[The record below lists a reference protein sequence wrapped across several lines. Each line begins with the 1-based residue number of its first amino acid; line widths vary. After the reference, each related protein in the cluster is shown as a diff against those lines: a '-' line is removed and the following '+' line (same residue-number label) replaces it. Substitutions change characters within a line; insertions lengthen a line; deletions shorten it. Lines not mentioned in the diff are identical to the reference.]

1 MVLACVLFVI
11 GLLMLYYGAEWLV
24 KGASSLARSLGLTPL
39 VIGLTVVAFGT
50 SAPELVVSIISSFQ
64 EKSMIAVGNVVGSNI
79 CNIALV
85 LGLASLF
92 MPIKSNESVVK
103 RDIPIMLGI
112 SLYLMLISLNS
123 TIGRLEGA
131 TLLCGIIIYVC
142 LNYYYAVKGTKQASS
157 REKFSKELAAEDV
170 EHIPSRARQ
179 IALIVAGILFVVAGA
194 QVLIDSAVKIM
205 HTFGISEKFIGLTVV
220 ALGTSLP
227 ELLGGKKA
235 YSPAFYSTGIFI
247 VSILI
252 GMGAGLITGCIGA
265 GGGFIIA
272 PALMSAGIKG
282 ILAVGTDLFHIFA
295 KAIMGSVIHRKLG
308 NVSVP
313 LAIVF
318 LIGAIIGA
326 TAGGVLNRVL
336 YEINPVLSDAFIT
349 TVYSLMLGFLGTY
362 ALIDFLKARKAPGTA
377 DEGAHGGKSE
387 GADMGGLPKK
397 LQAVKIPPL
406 VKFDFDLVPGGRGI
420 SWVFLVLS
428 GALVGL
434 AAGIMGVGGGFL
446 TFPIFVYVLG
456 VSSMTTVGTD
466 IFQIVFTAGYA
477 SISQYAIY
485 GFIFYTLAMGMLLGS
500 LLGIQVGALVTKV
513 VPGITI
519 RGFYAMAV
527 LAGFINRI
535 FALPA
540 KLNAMDVIKIDPG
553 TASVLESIGVWAFFI
568 VIGVFSV
575 WVIGTFLTN
584 IPKLKGEEV

>member
-1 MVLACVLFVI
+1 MNFFKHLGSFMMMGARAHAKWELNVSNTILGDRKRLLI
-11 GLLMLYYGAEWLV
+11 LGLLTIPVILGSIAFADQVGGA
-24 KGASSLARSLGLTPL
+24 
-39 VIGLTVVAFGT
+39 
-50 SAPELVVSIISSFQ
+50 
-64 EKSMIAVGNVVGSNI
+64 
-79 CNIALV
+79 
-85 LGLASLF
+85 
-92 MPIKSNESVVK
+92 
-103 RDIPIMLGI
+103 
-112 SLYLMLISLNS
+112 
-123 TIGRLEGA
+123 
-131 TLLCGIIIYVC
+131 
-142 LNYYYAVKGTKQASS
+142 
-157 REKFSKELAAEDV
+157 
-170 EHIPSRARQ
+170 
-179 IALIVAGILFVVAGA
+179 
-194 QVLIDSAVKIM
+194 
-205 HTFGISEKFIGLTVV
+205 
-220 ALGTSLP
+220 LP

-349 TVYSLMLGFLGTY
+349 TVYSVMLGFLGIY
-362 ALIDFLKARKAPGTA
+362 SLIDFLKARKAPGAA

-387 GADMGGLPKK
+387 GTDMGGLPQK
-397 LQAVKIPPL
+397 LQAVKIPPV

-500 LLGIQVGALVTKV
+500 LLGIQIGALVTKV

-527 LAGFINRI
+527 LAGFVNRI

-540 KLNAMDVIKIDPG
+540 KLNAMDVIKMDPG

>member
-1 MVLACVLFVI
+1 MSFFRQW
-11 GLLMLYYGAEWLV
+11 GQFMMYGA
-24 KGASSLARSLGLTPL
+24 RR
-39 VIGLTVVAFGT
+39 F
-50 SAPELVVSIISSFQ
+50 
-64 EKSMIAVGNVVGSNI
+64 
-79 CNIALV
+79 
-85 LGLASLF
+85 
-92 MPIKSNESVVK
+92 
-103 RDIPIMLGI
+103 
-112 SLYLMLISLNS
+112 
-123 TIGRLEGA
+123 
-131 TLLCGIIIYVC
+131 
-142 LNYYYAVKGTKQASS
+142 
-157 REKFSKELAAEDV
+157 
-170 EHIPSRARQ
+170 
-179 IALIVAGILFVVAGA
+179 A
-194 QVLIDSAVKIM
+194 QWEIDSANTIVRDRKRMIILGLLLLPIILGG
-205 HTFGISEKFIGLTVV
+205 FAFADDIGN
-220 ALGTSLP
+220 SLP
-227 ELLGGKKA
+227 HLLGGKKA

-313 LAIVF
+313 LAVVF
-318 LIGAIIGA
+318 LLGAIVGA
-326 TAGGVLNRVL
+326 TVGGIINRVL

-349 TVYSLMLGFLGTY
+349 TVYAFMLGFLGLY
-362 ALIDFLKARKAPGTA
+362 AMIDYLRARKKSAGVTTTHGGGGA
-377 DEGAHGGKSE
+377 HAKDEGAE
-387 GADMGGLPKK
+387 MGSLPKK
-397 LQAVKIPPL
+397 LQALTIPPM
-406 VKFDFDLVPGGRGI
+406 VRFDHDLVPGGRGI

-477 SISQYAIY
+477 AISQYAIY

-500 LLGIQVGALVTKV
+500 LLGIQIGALVTKV
-513 VPGITI
+513 VKGITI

-527 LAGFINRI
+527 LAGFVNRI

-540 KLNAMDVIKIDPG
+540 KLGEMGVIPISKG
-553 TASVLESIGVWAFFI
+553 TGAVLDQIGIWAFFI
-568 VIGVFSV
+568 VIGGFSV

-584 IPKLKGEEV
+584 ISKLKGEEAKS

>member
-1 MVLACVLFVI
+1 MNFFKHLGEFMMMGARAHAKWELNVSNTILRDKKRLI
-11 GLLMLYYGAEWLV
+11 ILGLLTIPVILGSIAFADQVGGA
-24 KGASSLARSLGLTPL
+24 
-39 VIGLTVVAFGT
+39 
-50 SAPELVVSIISSFQ
+50 
-64 EKSMIAVGNVVGSNI
+64 
-79 CNIALV
+79 
-85 LGLASLF
+85 
-92 MPIKSNESVVK
+92 
-103 RDIPIMLGI
+103 
-112 SLYLMLISLNS
+112 
-123 TIGRLEGA
+123 
-131 TLLCGIIIYVC
+131 
-142 LNYYYAVKGTKQASS
+142 
-157 REKFSKELAAEDV
+157 
-170 EHIPSRARQ
+170 
-179 IALIVAGILFVVAGA
+179 
-194 QVLIDSAVKIM
+194 
-205 HTFGISEKFIGLTVV
+205 
-220 ALGTSLP
+220 LP

-313 LAIVF
+313 LALVF

-326 TAGGVLNRVL
+326 TAGGILNRVL

-349 TVYSLMLGFLGTY
+349 TVYSGMLGFLGIYSLT
-362 ALIDFLKARKAPGTA
+362 DFLKARKAPGAA
-377 DEGAHGGKSE
+377 DGGAHGGKSE
-387 GADMGGLPKK
+387 GVEMKNLPKK

-406 VKFDFDLVPGGRGI
+406 VKFDFDLVPGGRAI
-420 SWVFLVLS
+420 SWVFLVAS

-500 LLGIQVGALVTKV
+500 LLGIQIGALVTKV

-527 LAGFINRI
+527 MAGFVNRV

-540 KLNAMDVIKIDPG
+540 KLNAMEVIKINPG
-553 TASVLESIGVWAFFI
+553 LASGLETIGIWAFFI
-568 VIGVFSV
+568 VIGGFSV

>member
-1 MVLACVLFVI
+1 MNFFKQLGSFMMMGARAHAKWELDVSNTILGDKKRLI
-11 GLLMLYYGAEWLV
+11 ILGLLTIPVILGGFAFADQIGGA
-24 KGASSLARSLGLTPL
+24 
-39 VIGLTVVAFGT
+39 
-50 SAPELVVSIISSFQ
+50 
-64 EKSMIAVGNVVGSNI
+64 
-79 CNIALV
+79 
-85 LGLASLF
+85 
-92 MPIKSNESVVK
+92 
-103 RDIPIMLGI
+103 
-112 SLYLMLISLNS
+112 
-123 TIGRLEGA
+123 
-131 TLLCGIIIYVC
+131 
-142 LNYYYAVKGTKQASS
+142 
-157 REKFSKELAAEDV
+157 
-170 EHIPSRARQ
+170 
-179 IALIVAGILFVVAGA
+179 
-194 QVLIDSAVKIM
+194 
-205 HTFGISEKFIGLTVV
+205 
-220 ALGTSLP
+220 LP

-313 LAIVF
+313 LALVF

-349 TVYSLMLGFLGTY
+349 TVYSLMLGFLGIYSLT
-362 ALIDFLKARKAPGTA
+362 DFLKARKAPGAA

-387 GADMGGLPKK
+387 GADMGGLPQK

-500 LLGIQVGALVTKV
+500 LLGIQIGALVTKV

-527 LAGFINRI
+527 LAGFVNRI

-540 KLNAMDVIKIDPG
+540 KLNAMDVIKMDPG
-553 TASVLESIGVWAFFI
+553 TAGFLEAIGVWAFFI

>member
-1 MVLACVLFVI
+1 MNFFKHLGSFMMMGARAHAKWELNVSNTILGDRKRLLI
-11 GLLMLYYGAEWLV
+11 LGLLTIPVILGSIAFADQVGGA
-24 KGASSLARSLGLTPL
+24 
-39 VIGLTVVAFGT
+39 
-50 SAPELVVSIISSFQ
+50 
-64 EKSMIAVGNVVGSNI
+64 
-79 CNIALV
+79 
-85 LGLASLF
+85 
-92 MPIKSNESVVK
+92 
-103 RDIPIMLGI
+103 
-112 SLYLMLISLNS
+112 
-123 TIGRLEGA
+123 
-131 TLLCGIIIYVC
+131 
-142 LNYYYAVKGTKQASS
+142 
-157 REKFSKELAAEDV
+157 
-170 EHIPSRARQ
+170 
-179 IALIVAGILFVVAGA
+179 
-194 QVLIDSAVKIM
+194 
-205 HTFGISEKFIGLTVV
+205 
-220 ALGTSLP
+220 LP

-349 TVYSLMLGFLGTY
+349 TVYSLMLGFLGIY
-362 ALIDFLKARKAPGTA
+362 SLIDFLKARKAPGAA

-500 LLGIQVGALVTKV
+500 LLGIQIGALVTKV

>member
-1 MVLACVLFVI
+1 MNFFKQWGRFMMMGAVAHAKWEINVSNTILGDKKRLFILA
-11 GLLMLYYGAEWLV
+11 MLTIPA
-24 KGASSLARSLGLTPL
+24 
-39 VIGLTVVAFGT
+39 
-50 SAPELVVSIISSFQ
+50 
-64 EKSMIAVGNVVGSNI
+64 M
-79 CNIALV
+79 
-85 LGLASLF
+85 LASIAF
-92 MPIKSNESVVK
+92 A
-103 RDIPIMLGI
+103 DQ
-112 SLYLMLISLNS
+112 
-123 TIGRLEGA
+123 IGGA
-131 TLLCGIIIYVC
+131 
-142 LNYYYAVKGTKQASS
+142 
-157 REKFSKELAAEDV
+157 
-170 EHIPSRARQ
+170 
-179 IALIVAGILFVVAGA
+179 
-194 QVLIDSAVKIM
+194 
-205 HTFGISEKFIGLTVV
+205 
-220 ALGTSLP
+220 LP

-313 LAIVF
+313 LAAVF
-318 LIGAIIGA
+318 LIGAVIGA
-326 TAGGVLNRVL
+326 TAGGLINRVL

-362 ALIDFLKARKAPGTA
+362 AMVDFLKASKAEKGQAPHGGG
-377 DEGAHGGKSE
+377 EGAHGGKDE
-387 GADMGGLPKK
+387 GAEMGNLPKK
-397 LQAVKIPPL
+397 LQGMKIPPM
-406 VKFDFDLVPGGRGI
+406 VKFDYDLTPGGRSI
-420 SWVFLVLS
+420 SWLFLVLS

-446 TFPIFVYVLG
+446 TFPIFVYILG

-477 SISQYAIY
+477 AISQYAIY

-500 LLGIQVGALVTKV
+500 LVGIQIGAMVTKV
-513 VPGITI
+513 VKGITI

-527 LAGFINRI
+527 LAGFVNRI

-540 KLNAMDVIKIDPG
+540 KLGDMNVINISKQTG
-553 TASVLESIGVWAFFI
+553 AFLETIGVWAFFI
-568 VIGVFSV
+568 VIAGFSV

-584 IPKLKGEEV
+584 IKVLKGKEAKS